1 MDLTC
6 IRCPMGCAIHVEM
19 ENGQVVSVTGNTCPR
34 GAEYAKSEATAPVR
48 TVTSTVRALGGV
60 RRSSRQR
67 PVPGRAEGQN
77 LCRDGRR
84 PCAGGQSAG
93 THRRYSLREHRGHRL
108 EPRRRRRPRRGIIIK
123 TASPF
128 GSLNNSRL
136 IYLSNFLGPL
146 QQNNQPFCL
155 FRSKK

>member
-60 RRSSRQR
+60 R
-67 PVPGRAEGQN
+67 PVVAVKTVPDVPKGKIFAVVKAPVHIGDILCENIADTGSNLVAAADLDAE
-77 LCRDGRR
+77 
-84 PCAGGQSAG
+84 
-93 THRRYSLREHRGHRL
+93 
-108 EPRRRRRPRRGIIIK
+108 
-123 TASPF
+123 
-128 GSLNNSRL
+128 
-136 IYLSNFLGPL
+136 
-146 QQNNQPFCL
+146 
-155 FRSKK
+155 